1 MDVGGTDRSGWYMRF
16 ERRRARE
23 AAMRA
28 LYQMD
33 MSGCSPEWA
42 VAFAVNDS
50 ADLDLPERA
59 RSYAVELVMGTVE
72 RIREID
78 EIMTGLSHDWA
89 VSRMSPTD
97 RNIMRIAVWE
107 MLYLKDVPVAAAID
121 EAVEIAK
128 LYGTA
133 DSPRFVNGI
142 LGALAERIKDGQ
154 ASAGES
160 VGGEE
165 GDGEEA
171 KGGAVGRDHG
181 ESYESGDTWS

>member
-1 MDVGGTDRSGWYMRF
+1 MRS

-42 VAFAVNDS
+42 VSFAVENS
-50 ADLDLPERA
+50 CDLDLPDRS
-59 RSYAVELVMGTVE
+59 RSYATQLVMGTVE
-72 RIREID
+72 RMREID
-78 EIMTGLSHDWA
+78 EIITGISHDWS

-97 RNIMRIAVWE
+97 RNVMRIAVCE

-142 LGALAERIKDGQ
+142 LGALAERMKADEPLETG
-154 ASAGES
+154 ADSGKERF
-160 VGGEE
+160 ETHDE
-165 GDGEEA
+165 GDRGEDCGTEHEGWDA
-171 KGGAVGRDHG
+171 G
-181 ESYESGDTWS
+181 T

>member
-1 MDVGGTDRSGWYMRF
+1 MRS

-59 RSYAVELVMGTVE
+59 RSYAVELVMGAVE

-154 ASAGES
+154 ASAGEP